1 MQLHFTIDTA
11 TDSQRQLQQIASM
24 LRVLAG
30 DDCATAG
37 TVPAKGHATPDPEPQ
52 PEPETPAKPAAKGKA
67 NGAAKPA
74 AKANGKAKPAPE
86 PEAEEEEDE
95 GPDYGAMRLE
105 IRTRFAN
112 WAEQVGMVEGKS
124 LLDSFDVTKF
134 SELDNSQLALFS
146 KALAKQEA
154 EL

>member
-37 TVPAKGHATPDPEPQ
+37 AVPATGAGPAPE
-52 PEPETPAKPAAKGKA
+52 PEPETPPKPAAKGKA

-86 PEAEEEEDE
+86 PEAEEEEEDE